1 MSTAVLILWGWELMN
16 NELLK
21 IPDELTAD
29 KNFAVGNDLVFL
41 PNFKTSFND
50 LFKKK
55 VYTPAEMAYCDQF
68 DNSLLRYAST
78 WAAKEAVYKAIKQID
93 QSALG
98 WRKIE
103 IIRDKPAGQ
112 PQVLIHKKSPVFKI
126 SLTISHDGDYVW
138 AIALCEPKPQ

>member
-1 MSTAVLILWGWELMN
+1 MENEILKM
-16 NELLK
+16 
-21 IPDELTAD
+21 PDELTAD

-55 VYTPAEMAYCDQF
+55 VYTPGEIAYCEQF
-68 DNSLLRYAST
+68 DHSLLRYAST

-93 QSALG
+93 QSAVG
-98 WRKIE
+98 WKKIE

-112 PQVLIHKKSPVFKI
+112 PQVLINKKSPVFKI

-138 AIALCEPKPQ
+138 AIALVKINPANS